1 MSSPFRKRDTVT
13 LLMDVLRAAEKI
25 SLYLKGCSV
34 QDFVKDPEKVDAV
47 ARNLEIIGEAVT
59 KLPDGFK
66 KEHPEIEWSQITG
79 LRNRIV
85 HEYFG
90 ISEDIVW
97 HIVNKE
103 LTPLVQQLKPIMRA
117 EKKKDSKRGKDA

>member
-59 KLPDGFK
+59 KLPDAFK

-90 ISEDIVW
+90 ISENIVW
-97 HIVNKE
+97 HIVNEE

-117 EKKKDSKRGKDA
+117 EKKKDSERDEDA

>member
-1 MSSPFRKRDTVT
+1 MSSPFRKRGTVT

-34 QDFVKDPEKVDAV
+34 QDFVKVDAV

-103 LTPLVQQLKPIMRA
+103 LMPLVQQLKPIMRA